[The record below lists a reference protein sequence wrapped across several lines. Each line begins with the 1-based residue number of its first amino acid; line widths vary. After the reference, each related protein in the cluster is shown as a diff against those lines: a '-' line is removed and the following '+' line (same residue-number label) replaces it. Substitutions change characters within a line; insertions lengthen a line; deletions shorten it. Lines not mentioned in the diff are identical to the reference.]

1 MKNYFDLPSGIVIQR
16 NSLSQ
21 QVGKDMT
28 ATLNSLIASGKTVR
42 VVESASE
49 FFNDA
54 SFFAAVDSGDIA
66 SLQLIAEQRKIAL
79 SEDDLANIGQ
89 FVSFKADLKAML
101 DAARPPY
108 EFAELPAGWTSDMI
122 RITAKGVYRA
132 GHSDYKIS
140 LAMLERIWKTAS
152 RRWANLDSEKQ
163 IQDIRA
169 AGYNRTGVVR
179 DTGVEV
185 GCQIIYRYELE
196 QLALQ
201 QGWEIPSK

>member
-1 MKNYFDLPSGIVIQR
+1 MKNYFDLPSGIVVQR
-16 NSLSQ
+16 SSISHM
-21 QVGKDMT
+21 VEKDMT
-28 ATLNSLIASGKTVR
+28 AMLNNLITAGKTVR

-49 FFNDA
+49 FFND
-54 SFFAAVDSGDIA
+54 SNFFTAVESGDLA
-66 SLQLIAEQRKIAL
+66 SLALIAEQRGIAL
-79 SEDDLANIGQ
+79 SIAELGKISDN
-89 FVSFKADLKAML
+89 VKFKAELKARL
-101 DAARPPY
+101 DAQRPPY
-108 EFAELPAGWTSDMI
+108 EFAELPEGWTSDMI

-140 LAMLERIWKTAS
+140 LAMLERIWKVAS

-185 GCQIIYRYELE
+185 GCQTIYRYELE